1 MHEAYRRLRDPV
13 THRRRVMFVKP
24 HYWVLADDLEGA
36 DVHTVDL
43 MFQFGTARLSEVKDG
58 WIRAVAP
65 GGNSLFIRSF
75 AASPLQA
82 DIYEGE
88 VEPIRGWV
96 SPDYGLRVPAPL
108 LCYSTVIR
116 LPLRI
121 VTLLVPADDEV
132 ADPPDAVASEVDGN
146 TRLVLDGGRE
156 TVHVGSRQIVIECE
170 HGPGIRPLS
179 DSGSEA

>member
-1 MHEAYRRLRDPV
+1 
-13 THRRRVMFVKP
+13 MFVKP

-36 DVHTVDL
+36 DVHQVDL
-43 MFQFGTARLSEVKDG
+43 LFQFGSARLSQAKDG
-58 WIRAVAP
+58 WIRAMAP

-75 AASPLQA
+75 AASPLQPE
-82 DIYEGE
+82 IHEGE

-121 VTLLVPADDEV
+121 VTLLVPCDDEV
-132 ADPPDAVASEVDGN
+132 ADPPDVIASEFDGN

-156 TVHVGSRQIVIECE
+156 TVHVGSRQITIDRE
-170 HGPGIRPLS
+170 HGPGIKPLA
-179 DSGSEA
+179 DSWSEA